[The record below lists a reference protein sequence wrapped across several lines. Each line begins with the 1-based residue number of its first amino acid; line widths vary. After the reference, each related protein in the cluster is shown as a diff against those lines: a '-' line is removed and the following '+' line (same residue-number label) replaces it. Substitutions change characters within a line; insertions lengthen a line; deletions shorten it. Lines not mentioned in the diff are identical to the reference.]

1 MEDGLIKLSLHIL
14 CLEDDEHDRRLME
27 AALTKDGLNCQIVQV
42 QERNDFEA
50 ILKLNQFDLIVSD
63 FSLPG
68 YDGATAL
75 ATAKKIQPDTPFI
88 LLSGTIGEERAV
100 DFLKAGA
107 TDCVLKQNLSRLGP
121 SVRRAIAEAK
131 EKMKRQMAEE
141 LLRTQA
147 AELRALAARLQA
159 SREEERIRI
168 SRELHD
174 EMGEMLTAQKFA
186 LSWMR
191 QQLSNCDKVI
201 VGEEIFARIDSLGLL
216 IDGMTNRV
224 RQLCTELRPSILDH
238 LGLLAAI
245 EWQANEF
252 QLRTGI
258 VCHIPQKVHSLNL
271 NEQQATAVFRI
282 FQEILTNV
290 ARHARASEVQIELK
304 FAGQNLI
311 LKVQDNGEG
320 ISDTR
325 INGGT
330 SLGILGMRERMTLLG
345 GELLI
350 QGIPEKG
357 TTVTLSVPLNRIGS
371 GSADKRVA
379 MANGEKRGDRLSP
392 TTDNPLRIL
401 VVDDHAVFR
410 QGLKQLLAEN
420 FPDAS
425 FGEAGNAHQALE
437 LLDNATW
444 DVLLL
449 DLSMPGRGGLDVLE
463 QAKNIQPRTKILVL
477 TMHPADQYAVR
488 VLKAGAS
495 GYLTKESV
503 TEEVVTA
510 IKKVLA
516 GGKYVTAALAEKLLL
531 NLNDGGGKPHEQ
543 LSDREYQVLVT
554 LAMGKSVKEIGAEL
568 SLSAKTISTYR
579 ARILQ
584 KLQFKT
590 NADIVSYA
598 MREQLIG

>member
-1 MEDGLIKLSLHIL
+1 MEDEPVKRSLHIL
-14 CLEDDEHDRRLME
+14 CLEDDEDDRRLME
-27 AALTKDGLNCQIVQV
+27 AALTKDGLNYQIVQV

-75 ATAKKIQPDTPFI
+75 AAAKEIQPDTPFI

-107 TDCVLKQNLSRLGP
+107 TDCVLKQNLSRLG
-121 SVRRAIAEAK
+121 SAIRRAIAEAK
-131 EKMKRQMAEE
+131 EKMNRQKAEE

-147 AELRALAARLQA
+147 TELRALAARLQA

-191 QQLSNCDKVI
+191 QQLSNGDQVMVEK
-201 VGEEIFARIDSLGLL
+201 EILGRIDSLGLL
-216 IDGMTNRV
+216 IDQMAGRV

-238 LGLLAAI
+238 LGLVAAI

-252 QLRTGI
+252 QSRTGI
-258 VCHIPQKVHSLNL
+258 VCHLPQKVDSLNL
-271 NEQQATAVFRI
+271 DEQQATAVFRI

-290 ARHARASEVQIELK
+290 ARHARASEVSVELK
-304 FAGQNLI
+304 LAGQNLI
-311 LKVQDNGEG
+311 LQVQDNGEG
-320 ISDTR
+320 ISDAKLM
-325 INGGT
+325 GGT

-345 GELLI
+345 GQLLI
-350 QGIPEKG
+350 RGIPAKG

-371 GSADKRVA
+371 GSADKRVVI
-379 MANGEKRGDRLSP
+379 ANGEKTGDLSSP
-392 TTDNPLRIL
+392 TTSNPLRIL
-401 VVDDHAVFR
+401 VVDDHVVFR
-410 QGLKQLLAEN
+410 QGLKQLLAEKL
-420 FPDAS
+420 PDAS
-425 FGEAGNAHQALE
+425 FGEAGNAQEALDQ
-437 LLDNATW
+437 LDNATW

-503 TEEVVTA
+503 TEEVVAA
-510 IKKVLA
+510 IKKVIT
-516 GGKYVTAALAEKLLL
+516 GGKYVSAALAEKLLL

-579 ARILQ
+579 TRILQ

>member
-1 MEDGLIKLSLHIL
+1 MEEGLAKLSLHML
-14 CLEDDEHDRRLME
+14 CLEDDENDRRLME
-27 AALTKDGLNCQIVQV
+27 SVLTKDGLNCQIVQV

-121 SVRRAIAEAK
+121 AVRRAIAEAK
-131 EKMKRQMAEE
+131 EKMKRQKAEE

-159 SREEERIRI
+159 SREEERVRI

-191 QQLSNCDKVI
+191 QQLSNGDKVI
-201 VGEEIFARIDSLGLL
+201 VEKEIFARIDSLGLL
-216 IDGMTNRV
+216 IDQMANRV
-224 RQLCTELRPSILDH
+224 RQLCTELRPSILDN

-258 VCHIPQKVHSLNL
+258 VCNITQKVDSLNL
-271 NEQQATAVFRI
+271 EEQQATAMFRI

-290 ARHARASEVQIELK
+290 ARHARASEVSVELK

-311 LKVQDNGEG
+311 LQVQDNGEG
-320 ISDTR
+320 ISDTKLK
-325 INGGT
+325 GGT

-350 QGIPEKG
+350 QGIPAKG
-357 TTVTLSVPLNRIGS
+357 TTVTLCVPLNRTDS
-371 GSADKRVA
+371 ESADKRIVIA
-379 MANGEKRGDRLSP
+379 DGEKKEDRLSP
-392 TTDNPLRIL
+392 TAGNPLRIL
-401 VVDDHAVFR
+401 VVDDHVVFR
-410 QGLKQLLAEN
+410 QGLKQLLIEK

-449 DLSMPGRGGLDVLE
+449 DLSMPGRGGLDVVV

-516 GGKYVTAALAEKLLL
+516 GGKYVTAALAEKLIL
-531 NLNDGGGKPHEQ
+531 NLTDGGGKPHEQ

-554 LAMGKSVKEIGAEL
+554 LAMGKSVKEIGVEL